1 MSIST
6 IVPMYNESE
15 NINIFLER
23 VVPILK
29 NIGVKYEVIFIL
41 DPCEDNTEEIILQNI
56 EKNSC
61 IKLIKLSRRFG
72 QPAATLAGVNNA
84 TMDNI
89 IFIDADLQDPPE
101 LILKCII
108 I

>member
-6 IVPMYNESE
+6 IVPVYNESE

-56 EKNSC
+56 EKIHALN
-61 IKLIKLSRRFG
+61 
-72 QPAATLAGVNNA
+72 
-84 TMDNI
+84 
-89 IFIDADLQDPPE
+89 
-101 LILKCII
+101 
-108 I
+108 